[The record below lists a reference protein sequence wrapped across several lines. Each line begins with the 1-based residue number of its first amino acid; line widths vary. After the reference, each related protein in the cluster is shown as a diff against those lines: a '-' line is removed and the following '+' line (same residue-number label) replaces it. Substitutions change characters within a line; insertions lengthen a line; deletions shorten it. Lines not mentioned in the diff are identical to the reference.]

1 MSAVDHSLTLHDLI
15 ELAHNRLLGVRV
27 QIARRLVEEEY
38 LGLGFEETACDQHSL
53 ALTAGEFG
61 TEVADLGF
69 IAVLHVHDA
78 VMDAALAGN
87 SFEVSLR
94 CVGIAIPQILL
105 NCVVEEDSVLRH
117 NDNVL
122 SERFKGQIL
131 DVLAINEYLAIRWIV
146 DPEEEVQHGSLAET
160 RRPDNCVCCAGLD
173 FEVEVLEEVLDLVV
187 LLDSHL

>member
-27 QIARRLVEEEY
+27 QIARRFVEEEY
-38 LGLGFEETACDQHSL
+38 LGLGLQETACDQHSL
-53 ALTAGEFG
+53 ALTAGELG
-61 TEVADLGF
+61 AEVADLGF

-105 NCVVEEDSVLRH
+105 NCVVEEDAVLRH
-117 NDNVL
+117 NDDVL

-146 DPEEEVQHGSLAET
+146 DPEEEVQHGRLAET
-160 RRPDNCVCCAGLD
+160 
-173 FEVEVLEEVLDLVV
+173 
-187 LLDSHL
+187 